1 MAAVARRAIAGVTI
15 GRISLST
22 PTTSRQSKKMSEP
35 ASASR
40 RSPDI
45 MGRADASSMPG
56 NHGEVVD
63 GPETPPRPLRPSRR
77 NRVDTGDGRL
87 VFAQT
92 LP

>member
-1 MAAVARRAIAGVTI
+1 
-15 GRISLST
+15 
-22 PTTSRQSKKMSEP
+22 MSEP
-35 ASASR
+35 ASAGW

-63 GPETPPRPLRPSRR
+63 GPETPLQRSRR

>member
-1 MAAVARRAIAGVTI
+1 
-15 GRISLST
+15 
-22 PTTSRQSKKMSEP
+22 
-35 ASASR
+35 
-40 RSPDI
+40 
-45 MGRADASSMPG
+45 MPG

-63 GPETPPRPLRPSRR
+63 GPETPLQPSRR